1 MATIKANQVRKGQIL
16 ILEGGLFLVTD
27 FEHIAPGNWRA
38 INQIKCKNVMS
49 GQTKQMR
56 MSSDETLETAYLD
69 RRPCTYSFED
79 GESLVF
85 MDSENFEQHY
95 LQREFVGDA
104 MKFIRDNQQIQI
116 TFHEDTPVSVELPT
130 SVVLE
135 VAEAEVSARGDT
147 VSNDK
152 KKAVTTTGLEIK
164 VPPFVNAGEFIKVNT
179 ETGEFLGRAKADEV

>member
-1 MATIKANQVRKGQIL
+1 MATIKANQIRKGQIL
-16 ILEGGLFLVTD
+16 ILEGNLFLVTD

-38 INQIKCKNVMS
+38 INQIKCKNLSS

-56 MSSDETLETAYLD
+56 MSSDETVETAFLD

-85 MDSENFEQHY
+85 MDSENFEQYY
-95 LQREFVGDA
+95 LQREFVGEA
-104 MKFIRDNQQIQI
+104 MKFVRDNQEIQI
-116 TFHEDTPVSVELPT
+116 TFHEGTAISVELPT
-130 SVVLE
+130 SVILE
-135 VAEAEVSARGDT
+135 VAEAEMSARGDT

-152 KKAVTTTGLEIK
+152 KKAVTTTGLEVK

-179 ETGEFLGRAKADEV
+179 ETGDFLGRAKADEV